1 MQRGDMAA
9 ALTLLSNAEAGDPAN
24 SEILMAKAV
33 VLRVLGDF
41 ARAVMTLEQVL
52 AIDPYHYFALLSKA
66 ALTEQ
71 LSGPK
76 AASRIYRNALKI
88 APATDRMPPAL
99 AMQTEHARRVV
110 AADDQALAD
119 FLCTRVAKAA
129 SLDDSQAFRFRESMD
144 VMLGRAK
151 PYVQEPLLFHYTQ
164 LPAITFYP
172 RALFPWFEELEA
184 ATDMIR
190 SELQAALAVMGKDF
204 KPYIQYPSGAP
215 VNQWAE
221 LNHSERWSTLFLW
234 KDGQRQ
240 DEACAICPQT
250 AALMDRLPLGRQP
263 GFAPT
268 VMFSRLDARTA
279 IPAHTGSTN
288 VRLIAHLPLILP
300 GPARFRVGNE
310 TRHWKMGEAWV
321 FDDTIEHEAWN
332 DADEARVI
340 LIFDVWNPFLG
351 ATERELVTE
360 LMSAKNA
367 YYTS

>member
-1 MQRGDMAA
+1 MQRGDMAT
-9 ALTLLSNAEAGDPAN
+9 ALSLLGNAEAGDPGN

-119 FLCTRVAKAA
+119 FLSARVAKAA

-184 ATDMIR
+184 ATAMIR

-250 AALMDRLPLGRQP
+250 AKLMERLPLGRQP

-288 VRLIAHLPLILP
+288 VRLITHLPLILP

-351 ATERELVTE
+351 ETERELVTE